1 MRAQKSG
8 SIINMSSA
16 SAQKGGGIFGGSAY
30 AAAKGAIL
38 GYTKATAREC
48 GPDNIRANALCP
60 SMIDTDITGGTL
72 SKAQMQAIIDSV
84 PLGRLG
90 RADEI
95 AGVCLFLASD
105 LSTYVS
111 GSEIDFNGASHIH

>member
-1 MRAQKSG
+1 
-8 SIINMSSA
+8 
-16 SAQKGGGIFGGSAY
+16 
-30 AAAKGAIL
+30 
-38 GYTKATAREC
+38 
-48 GPDNIRANALCP
+48 
-60 SMIDTDITGGTL
+60 MIDTDITGGTL

-111 GSEIDFNGASHIH
+111 GSEIDINGASHIH